1 MLVVPT
7 APSSILRKVH
17 RKWPFGVILHVCLR
31 LQTPLSSWALT
42 ADMQDWDNIAN
53 DRPPFQPRYGRSI
66 PAPPC
71 SLHLIDITFPVL
83 QPRVLDKM
91 LDLKPK
97 TKVISSG
104 RR

>member
-1 MLVVPT
+1 MLEAANLASV
-7 APSSILRKVH
+7 
-17 RKWPFGVILHVCLR
+17 G
-31 LQTPLSSWALT
+31 LSRR
-42 ADMQDWDNIAN
+42 MQDLDNIAN
-53 DRPPFQPRYGRSI
+53 DRPPFQPLDGRSI

-71 SLHLIDITFPVL
+71 SLHLIDIIFPVL

-91 LDLKPK
+91 LDLKPQ